1 MKWTVT
7 AGCLLLKAEGQ
18 PARYGEPFAAP
29 HGDPPI
35 YAALVT
41 EWQDV
46 GRMVPG
52 ARDAQWT
59 VLTSVGPATTGSYGY
74 SAAQPRYGGWD
85 GAVDL
90 PPERRTDLIPV
101 H

>member
-1 MKWTVT
+1 MEWTVT
-7 AGCLLLKAEGQ
+7 AGCLLLKAEEQ
-18 PARYGEPFAAP
+18 PARHGDLLGAP

-59 VLTSVGPATTGSYGY
+59 VLTSVGPATTGSYGHP
-74 SAAQPRYGGWD
+74 AAPHRQGGWD

-90 PPERRTDLIPV
+90 PSGRRTGLVPV
-101 H
+101 R